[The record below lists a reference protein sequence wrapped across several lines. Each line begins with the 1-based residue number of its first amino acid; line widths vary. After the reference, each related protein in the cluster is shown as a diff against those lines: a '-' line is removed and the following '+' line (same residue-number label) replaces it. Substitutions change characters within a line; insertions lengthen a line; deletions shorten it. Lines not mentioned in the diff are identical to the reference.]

1 MPKYCILFQRVSTDR
16 QETTRQNQ
24 NLFHQAESEGYKPED
39 IYVIDYHESGV
50 NLSYEQ
56 RQGFAKLEEII
67 DKEPIKI
74 VYCHEISRV
83 ARRTDVTF
91 TLIQKLT
98 DRGIN
103 LHIQN
108 PQIIRTLKEDGKEDP
123 MAKLILMFLAYFAEE
138 EAKLFKQRSKSGV
151 DALKAQGKTARG
163 RFMLGYRRN
172 AEKYVEVDPEQA
184 GNVKRIFEDYAN
196 TQLSVVD
203 IYRKYRDIGVFNLK
217 ARTDDSASH
226 TVYRILTNK
235 RYYGE
240 ENYPAIIEK
249 ELFDKVQVK
258 LLDKNIAHSNRR
270 TKELYICRGIIKTED
285 GYTLTP
291 YRTRKSYTY
300 TNPDNKKQVNIS
312 IPIADRIIWQEA
324 IAIYAAYTTAKSC
337 EDKDMTIERINQLK
351 KDKAELEN
359 TAKNKD
365 GEFKRALE
373 LYTKGFLSMVE
384 VEEKKNETDNAKEEI
399 TQKIN
404 SLSVE
409 IATLKTILS
418 NESDY
423 RDILKNSA
431 NANGQTMYDII
442 HAMIDKA
449 VVKRRDKK
457 EAELIIYPKVSAKLT
472 SRTYNIESNLDPST
486 YKIYTRGCKTVIT
499 QLLDGHEMSIIDG
512 SWIK

>member
-1 MPKYCILFQRVSTDR
+1 M
-16 QETTRQNQ
+16 
-24 NLFHQAESEGYKPED
+24 
-39 IYVIDYHESGV
+39 
-50 NLSYEQ
+50 
-56 RQGFAKLEEII
+56 
-67 DKEPIKI
+67 
-74 VYCHEISRV
+74 
-83 ARRTDVTF
+83 
-91 TLIQKLT
+91 
-98 DRGIN
+98 
-103 LHIQN
+103 
-108 PQIIRTLKEDGKEDP
+108 
-123 MAKLILMFLAYFAEE
+123 
-138 EAKLFKQRSKSGV
+138 
-151 DALKAQGKTARG
+151 
-163 RFMLGYRRN
+163 
-172 AEKYVEVDPEQA
+172 
-184 GNVKRIFEDYAN
+184 
-196 TQLSVVD
+196 
-203 IYRKYRDIGVFNLK
+203 
-217 ARTDDSASH
+217 
-226 TVYRILTNK
+226 
-235 RYYGE
+235 
-240 ENYPAIIEK
+240 
-249 ELFDKVQVK
+249 
-258 LLDKNIAHSNRR
+258 DKNIAHSNRR

-300 TNPDNKKQVNIS
+300 TNPGNKKQVNIS

-337 EDKDMTIERINQLK
+337 EDKDITIERINQLK

-373 LYTKGFLSMVE
+373 LYTKGFLSMDE

>member
-1 MPKYCILFQRVSTDR
+1 
-16 QETTRQNQ
+16 
-24 NLFHQAESEGYKPED
+24 
-39 IYVIDYHESGV
+39 
-50 NLSYEQ
+50 
-56 RQGFAKLEEII
+56 
-67 DKEPIKI
+67 
-74 VYCHEISRV
+74 
-83 ARRTDVTF
+83 
-91 TLIQKLT
+91 
-98 DRGIN
+98 
-103 LHIQN
+103 
-108 PQIIRTLKEDGKEDP
+108 
-123 MAKLILMFLAYFAEE
+123 
-138 EAKLFKQRSKSGV
+138 
-151 DALKAQGKTARG
+151 
-163 RFMLGYRRN
+163 
-172 AEKYVEVDPEQA
+172 
-184 GNVKRIFEDYAN
+184 
-196 TQLSVVD
+196 
-203 IYRKYRDIGVFNLK
+203 
-217 ARTDDSASH
+217 
-226 TVYRILTNK
+226 
-235 RYYGE
+235 
-240 ENYPAIIEK
+240 
-249 ELFDKVQVK
+249 
-258 LLDKNIAHSNRR
+258 
-270 TKELYICRGIIKTED
+270 
-285 GYTLTP
+285 
-291 YRTRKSYTY
+291 
-300 TNPDNKKQVNIS
+300 
-312 IPIADRIIWQEA
+312 
-324 IAIYAAYTTAKSC
+324 
-337 EDKDMTIERINQLK
+337 MTIERINQLK

-373 LYTKGFLSMVE
+373 LYTKGFLSMDE

-423 RDILKNSA
+423 RDILKNSS